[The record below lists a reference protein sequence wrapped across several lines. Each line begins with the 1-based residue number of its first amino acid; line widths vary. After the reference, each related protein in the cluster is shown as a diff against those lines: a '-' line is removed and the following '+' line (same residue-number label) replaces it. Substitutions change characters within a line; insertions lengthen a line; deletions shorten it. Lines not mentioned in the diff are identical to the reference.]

1 MPDILEQ
8 TFAAV
13 GDTLGDRLDLRPLHP
28 AYDARFADGTR
39 LAVHSEP
46 DAMYAEV
53 RRFAGAA
60 ERSAD
65 SGRSRRRSRRCC
77 ATNGCGG
84 CSVSSR
90 CTRAWRRS
98 ARWRCTR

>member
-1 MPDILEQ
+1 LEQ

-60 ERSAD
+60 EAD
-65 SGRSRRRSRRCC
+65 RYVRLRDWLGRLY
-77 ATNGCGG
+77 
-84 CSVSSR
+84 
-90 CTRAWRRS
+90 RAQYERFI
-98 ARWRCTR
+98 AANL